1 MQSTVLVLAWGYPVL
16 SAFVVKTAIALLGKV
31 GILWKGLWSGVCVVY
46 FPSCSI
52 HLYVSPEFLRE
63 NLHLAFPS
71 FWSNIPKLLAPCS
84 ASRACAVAGTLLR
97 LSCCLRYDSPDG
109 QDALPSQG
117 HHFYHTY
124 KTLCHVNS
132 PASGTE
138 IHRDHHW
145 FSGPFL
151 GWRGTP
157 SEMWIHINS

>member
-84 ASRACAVAGTLLR
+84 ASRACAVAGALLR

-124 KTLCHVNS
+124 KTLCHVTFTSVWDRDPQGPSLVFRAFFGVEGYTFWNVNS
-132 PASGTE
+132 Y
-138 IHRDHHW
+138 
-145 FSGPFL
+145 
-151 GWRGTP
+151 
-157 SEMWIHINS
+157 